1 MSSLQQVIQYTIGNS
16 YWPNLEKMVPKGLLV
31 PGYMYI
37 RPVDGFDE
45 KLLTPNGFFF
55 LEPSGLSIYLALG
68 VATEIIWFRRTR
80 RLAVI
85 TSALLVAG
93 AGTGI
98 VVLGL
103 LSPFLIR
110 MLNRR
115 LRRQIVG
122 VGVPLI
128 LLALISGVSSISR
141 IALVS
146 LGRKTPV
153 VMAA

>member
-1 MSSLQQVIQYTIGNS
+1 MGS
-16 YWPNLEKMVPKGLLV
+16 
-31 PGYMYI
+31 
-37 RPVDGFDE
+37 DE

-103 LSPFLIR
+103 LSHPF
-110 MLNRR
+110 
-115 LRRQIVG
+115 
-122 VGVPLI
+122 
-128 LLALISGVSSISR
+128 
-141 IALVS
+141 
-146 LGRKTPV
+146 
-153 VMAA
+153 